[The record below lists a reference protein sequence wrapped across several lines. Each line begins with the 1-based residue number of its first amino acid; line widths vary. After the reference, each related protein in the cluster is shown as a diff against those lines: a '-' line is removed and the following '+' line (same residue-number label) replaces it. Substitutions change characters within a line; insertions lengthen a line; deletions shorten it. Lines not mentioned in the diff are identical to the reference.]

1 MSIDL
6 NLAPIGNC
14 AVSALVD
21 PFGRMVWTCLPRV
34 DSDPFFSSLLNGVD
48 PSGDDTAG
56 LWSVEAARPATAEQA
71 YLRNTAVLRTE
82 VTDDTGAAFEILDFA
97 PRLRL
102 YGRTFRPPAFAR
114 LIRPVRGAPRIR
126 VRMRPTRDWGEGPA
140 PGRAG
145 SSHISYQGAD
155 MAVRL
160 TTSGSVSAIL
170 EERVFRLEEPLALY
184 LGPDEP
190 FEGDVLSGVLRFLTE
205 TKQYW
210 REWVRT
216 LFIPLDWQ
224 AEVIRAAI
232 TLKLCVYEET
242 GAIVAAMTTSIPEFP
257 DSGRNWDYRYCWIRD
272 AYYVVQALTRLGAA
286 DILENYLGYLR
297 NIIDAADG
305 GHIQP
310 LYGVG
315 MEARLEERI
324 APHLAGYRGM
334 GPVRVGNQAH
344 EHVQNDVYGQIVLS
358 TIQAFFDER
367 LIRPANEEDF
377 AALERVGEQA
387 FRLYD
392 SPDAGL
398 WELRTRAHVHTYS
411 AAMCWAACD
420 RLAKAAD
427 RLGLAER
434 AEHWRDRAATVR
446 AAIEA
451 RAWNEETQKFSA
463 VLDGDELD
471 ASLLQLVDLGFIS
484 PDDPRH
490 HGTLRAVEK
499 GLRKG
504 SNLFR
509 YITPDDFGEPEAAFN
524 FCTFWYIEALHRDGQ
539 TEAARSL
546 FEEMLARR
554 NPAGLLSEDISLED
568 GTLWGNF
575 PQTYSLV
582 GLINCASLLS
592 RPWSTAR

>member
-21 PFGRMVWTCLPRV
+21 ADGRMVWACLPRV
-34 DSDPFFSSLLNGVD
+34 DADPFFSSLLNGID
-48 PSGDDTAG
+48 PATDEAAG
-56 LWSVEAARPATAEQA
+56 VWAIEAARPARCEQT
-71 YLRNTAVLRTE
+71 YLRNTAVLRTLI
-82 VTDDTGAAFEILDFA
+82 TDETGAAFEILDFS
-97 PRLRL
+97 PRLKL
-102 YGRTFRPPAFAR
+102 FGRTFRPPAFAR
-114 LIRPVRGAPRIR
+114 LVRPVSGAPRIR
-126 VRMRPTRDWGEGPA
+126 IRMRPTRNWGEGPA
-140 PGRAG
+140 PARAG

-160 TTSGSVSAIL
+160 STSGSVSAIV

-190 FEGDVLSGVLRFLTE
+190 FDGDVLSGVLRFLAE
-205 TKQYW
+205 TKMYW

-216 LFIPLDWQ
+216 LAIPLDWQ

-232 TLKLCVYEET
+232 ALKLCVYEET

-286 DILENYLGYLR
+286 DILENYLAYLR

-315 MEARLEERI
+315 MEATLTERT
-324 APHLAGYRGM
+324 AEHLAGYRGM
-334 GPVRVGNQAH
+334 GPVRVGNQAQ
-344 EHVQNDVYGQIVLS
+344 EHIQNDVYGQIVLS

-367 LIRPANEEDF
+367 LLRPANHEDF
-377 AALERVGEQA
+377 VSLERVGEQA

-398 WELRTRAHVHTYS
+398 WELRTRAHIHTYS
-411 AAMCWAACD
+411 AVMCWAACD

-427 RLGLAER
+427 RLDLPER
-434 AEHWRDRAATVR
+434 AQHWRGRAATMR

-451 RAWNEETQKFSA
+451 RAYVEGENKFSA
-463 VLDGDELD
+463 VFDADELD
-471 ASLLQLVDLGFIS
+471 ASLLQLVDLGFIQ

-499 GLRKG
+499 GLKKG
-504 SNLFR
+504 SHLFR
-509 YITPDDFGEPEAAFN
+509 YITADDFGEPEAAFN

-554 NPAGLLSEDISLED
+554 TPAGLLSEDISLED
-568 GTLWGNF
+568 GTLWGNY

>member
-1 MSIDL
+1 MSINL

-14 AVSALVD
+14 AVSALID
-21 PFGRMVWTCLPRV
+21 AEGRMVWSCLPRV
-34 DSDPFFSSLLNGVD
+34 DSDPFFSSLLNGIEPGSD
-48 PSGDDTAG
+48 AAAG
-56 LWSVEAARPATAEQA
+56 VWSVEAARPSTSEQE
-71 YLRNTAVLRTE
+71 YLRNTAVLRT
-82 VTDDTGAAFEILDFA
+82 VITDDTGAAFEIIDFA
-97 PRLRL
+97 PKMRLF
-102 YGRTFRPPAFAR
+102 GRAFRPPAFAR
-114 LIRPVRGAPRIR
+114 LVRPVRGAPRIQI
-126 VRMRPTRDWGEGPA
+126 RMRPTCNWGEGPA
-140 PGRAG
+140 PRRAG
-145 SSHISYQGAD
+145 SSHISYQGSD
-155 MAVRL
+155 MTVRL
-160 TTSGSVSAIL
+160 TTSGSVSALL
-170 EERVFRLEEPLALY
+170 EERVFRLEEPLAFY

-190 FEGDVLSGVLRFLTE
+190 FEGEVLAGVERFLNE
-205 TKQYW
+205 TTSYW

-257 DSGRNWDYRYCWIRD
+257 DSGRNSDYRYCWIRD
-272 AYYVVQALTRLGAA
+272 GYYVVQALTRLGAA
-286 DILENYLGYLR
+286 DILENFLGYLR

-315 MEARLEERI
+315 MEATLTERI
-324 APHLAGYRGM
+324 AEHLAGYRGM
-334 GPVRVGNQAH
+334 GPVRIGNQAH

-367 LIRPANEEDF
+367 LLRPAGLGEF
-377 AALERVGEQA
+377 AALERVGHQA

-392 SPDAGL
+392 SADAGL
-398 WELRTRAHVHTYS
+398 WELRTRASVHTYS

-427 RLGLAER
+427 RLGLSDR
-434 AEHWRDRAATVR
+434 AEHWRERAATLR
-446 AAIEA
+446 DAIEA

-463 VLDGDELD
+463 ILDGDELD
-471 ASLLQLVDLGFIS
+471 ASLLQLVDLGFIR

-499 GLRKG
+499 GLKKG
-504 SNLFR
+504 SHLFR

-539 TEAARSL
+539 TEAARGL

-554 NPAGLLSEDISLED
+554 NPAGLLSEDIRLED

-582 GLINCASLLS
+582 GLINCATLLS
-592 RPWSTAR
+592 RPWSSVR